1 LPTTRS
7 QYGSDIPE
15 ILRALKGLLKSQ
27 GLTYQAVADT
37 LKISRITVKRYL
49 SGRGLTVGA
58 LEKLCSVVGLTLADI
73 TEIAKYRQD
82 DSKGYLTV
90 TQEEEL
96 FAQPFLAI
104 IFILLSRGW
113 SPDQLKAEFKL
124 NDVELDGYLI
134 KLDKLKLIELHPFGR
149 IRMLVGHPFQV
160 IPGRPL
166 SRGFDRY
173 VKDDLF
179 RTDVLSNDVT
189 YRYNYFKMSRGSQQK
204 FTTMLDDLLKATEQL
219 TVQERNLP
227 SDAASWQSVFVLV
240 SPVKLD
246 RHR

>member
-1 LPTTRS
+1 MPTTRS

-58 LEKLCSVVGLTLADI
+58 LERLCSVVGLTLADI

-104 IFILLSRGW
+104 LFILLSRGW